1 MKNIARFTLFILL
14 VISFSSC
21 LKMGLDELPTSDKAE
36 ITNVKFEYRWWDE
49 TAEQIRVVEMTT
61 NNQITDHTINC
72 TITVPDITEKFT
84 PEIREKISL
93 SNLVCIT
100 DISAAASIRPIN
112 GAPALGTPGD
122 FSGKTFSYL
131 VVAADG
137 SDIEWKI
144 NIIALNK

>member
-72 TITVPDITEKFT
+72 TITVPDVTEVFT
-84 PEIREKISL
+84 SEIREKVSL
-93 SNLVCIT
+93 SNLVCTT
-100 DISAAASIRPIN
+100 DISAAASIRPVN
-112 GAPALGTPGD
+112 DAPELGTPGN
-122 FSGKTFSYL
+122 FSEKAFNYL
-131 VVAADG
+131 VIAADG
-137 SDIEWKI
+137 SEIEWEIK
-144 NIIALNK
+144 IIALNK